1 MEMTLRKIAPSDCRS
16 NWAKL
21 TKQRQ
26 DQLVHCSLT
35 KAEIAVVI
43 AARGVMLAAMR
54 CLTGL
59 IAILLASTALL
70 AHAGGGKVLKV
81 LPHFLDHQG
90 RHTLSPSLF
99 ERDAYQAHLR
109 KNPEEI
115 GGLRFDVEWS
125 ASGKP
130 ANLRLRVEAR
140 GGKAAAKPAV
150 LETAV
155 KAGWTGG
162 TWAAVTLDKEAYQ
175 QLGGLAAWR
184 VTLWDGEQML
194 AEQKSF
200 LW

>member
-1 MEMTLRKIAPSDCRS
+1 
-16 NWAKL
+16 
-21 TKQRQ
+21 
-26 DQLVHCSLT
+26 
-35 KAEIAVVI
+35 
-43 AARGVMLAAMR
+43 MLAAMR

-59 IAILLASTALL
+59 IAVLLASTALL
-70 AHAGGGKVLKV
+70 AHAGSGKVLKV
-81 LPHFLDHQG
+81 LPHFLDEKG

-109 KNPEEI
+109 KNPAEVS
-115 GGLRFDVEWS
+115 GLRFDMEWS

-130 ANLRLRVEAR
+130 ASLRIRVEAR

-155 KAGWTGG
+155 KPGWSGSA
-162 TWAAVTLDKEAYQ
+162 WSSVTLDKEAYQ
-175 QLGGLAAWR
+175 LLGGVAAWR
-184 VTLWDGEQML
+184 VTLWDGDQML